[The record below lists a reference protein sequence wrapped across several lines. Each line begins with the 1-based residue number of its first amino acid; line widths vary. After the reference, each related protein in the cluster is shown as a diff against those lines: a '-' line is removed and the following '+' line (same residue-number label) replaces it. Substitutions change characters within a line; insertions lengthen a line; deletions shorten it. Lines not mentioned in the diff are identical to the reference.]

1 MKLDLKELL
10 AKVTGQT
17 EFKTLLWTNPSPA
30 AGFVSKTLLNNT
42 DLTVYDEIEVHGVNY
57 TGFQSIM
64 PPIRVPIGSHGNLIG
79 LAGSTGDSSGTG
91 FLVARA
97 IYANGN
103 NVLVS
108 SAMGVPTN
116 GTSWYQNDSN
126 MIPTKIYG
134 IKYVGGGYCLTVF
147 SRLSAIFG
155 LGVA

>member
-1 MKLDLKELL
+1 MKLDLKEWL

-17 EFKTLLWTNPSPA
+17 EFRTLLWENSNPST
-30 AGFVSKTLLNNT
+30 GMNSTTLLNGT
-42 DLTVYDEIEVHGVNY
+42 DMTVYDCIEVHGVNY
-57 TGFQSIM
+57 TAFQSIM

-126 MIPTKIYG
+126 MVPTKIYG
-134 IKYVGGGYCLTVF
+134 IKYVGGVVHRLFNSLT
-147 SRLSAIFG
+147 
-155 LGVA
+155 LGRGWAA